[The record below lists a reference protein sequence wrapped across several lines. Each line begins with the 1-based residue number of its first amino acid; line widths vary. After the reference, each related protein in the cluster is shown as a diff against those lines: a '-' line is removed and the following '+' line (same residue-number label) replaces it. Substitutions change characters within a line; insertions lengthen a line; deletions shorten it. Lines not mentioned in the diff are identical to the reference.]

1 MLILK
6 FTNNIFTNYIRRMV
20 QFCCAF
26 NCSKSS
32 DTNPELIFHSFPNA
46 EKDKERRQKWI
57 HAIRRKNWQPGKY
70 TRLCSEHFLASDY
83 DPPVVCG
90 KLRLKS
96 TAIPSVFDYPEHLQP
111 KKVSE
116 RRPLIRLAANLVEPD
131 IDHSMK
137 PQTQTHSITARDEE
151 CTSTFLQLNE
161 IGD

>member
-1 MLILK
+1 
-6 FTNNIFTNYIRRMV
+6 MV

-131 IDHSMK
+131 
-137 PQTQTHSITARDEE
+137 
-151 CTSTFLQLNE
+151 
-161 IGD
+161 